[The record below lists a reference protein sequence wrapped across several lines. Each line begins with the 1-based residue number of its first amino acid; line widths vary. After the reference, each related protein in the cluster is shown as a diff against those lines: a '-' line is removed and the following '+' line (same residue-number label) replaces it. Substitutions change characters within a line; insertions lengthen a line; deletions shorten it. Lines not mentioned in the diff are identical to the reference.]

1 MTRTAR
7 ALMLGTALMTL
18 AAPAVASAASGAQS
32 QPGGASPMQVHAMA
46 QQPALNLSAYG
57 EVSRLGVCTV
67 AFFLFWAIIMMAS
80 AMTSLLALSP
90 QELNDPQ
97 ARVPSL

>member
-1 MTRTAR
+1 
-7 ALMLGTALMTL
+7 MLLRRWMWIAWPAFL
-18 AAPAVASAASGAQS
+18 AAGVMEMLVFAVVD
-32 QPGGASPMQVHAMA
+32 PLEMQW
-46 QQPALNLSAYG
+46 LSAYI

-67 AFFLFWAIIMMAS
+67 AFFVFWAIIMMAS

-90 QELNDPQ
+90 QELNGPQ

>member
-1 MTRTAR
+1 
-7 ALMLGTALMTL
+7 MLLRRWMWIAWPAFL
-18 AAPAVASAASGAQS
+18 AAGVMEMLVFAVVD
-32 QPGGASPMQVHAMA
+32 PLEMQW
-46 QQPALNLSAYG
+46 LSAYV

-97 ARVPSL
+97 ARAPSL

>member
-1 MTRTAR
+1 
-7 ALMLGTALMTL
+7 MLLRRWMWIAWPAFL
-18 AAPAVASAASGAQS
+18 AAGVMEMLVFAVVD
-32 QPGGASPMQVHAMA
+32 PLEMQW
-46 QQPALNLSAYG
+46 LSVYI

-67 AFFLFWAIIMMAS
+67 AFFVFWAIIMMAS